1 MEEQIIDTTKSIC
14 YNCENAR
21 KPASDQ
27 IMNQGYVGCA
37 EFARKE
43 HYDFIIEAEELAEGW
58 VDLKTRIFG
67 KKSGV
72 ITNLQLL
79 TKEVKTCKEFQLI
92 NE

>member
-58 VDLKTRIFG
+58 VDLKSRFTLNRG
-67 KKSGV
+67 SG
-72 ITNLQLL
+72 ITTNKQLL
-79 TKEVKTCKEFQLI
+79 TVGVKKCKQFQNL
-92 NE
+92 